1 MRHMD
6 AIMDLLTLYHLR
18 DHLADEKFRLELAT
32 MMEDDPAHQHQLEQ
46 WLHRIDM
53 LLADVRGEVVARE
66 VPGARSTV
74 TAQAFEMHVHG
85 VLKAYAALDAIHTGE
100 IRQTACTNGAASK

>member
-32 MMEDDPAHQHQLEQ
+32 MMEDDPAHQHELDQ
-46 WLHRIDM
+46 WMHRIDV
-53 LLADVRGEVVARE
+53 LLAEVRCEVVARE

-74 TAQAFEMHVHG
+74 TTQAFEMHVDG
-85 VLKAYAALDAIHTGE
+85 VLKAYAALDALHAGE
-100 IRQTACTNGAASK
+100 VRRGA